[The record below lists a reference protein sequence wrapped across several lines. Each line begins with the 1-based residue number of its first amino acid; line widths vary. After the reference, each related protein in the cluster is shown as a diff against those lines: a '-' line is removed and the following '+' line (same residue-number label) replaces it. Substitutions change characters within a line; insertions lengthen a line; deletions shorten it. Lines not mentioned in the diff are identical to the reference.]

1 MTVSHREIKVDSS
14 LMLYHSVGTSSFLYP
29 FANIFGN
36 FSSEGLFPLFCIFL
50 GAIAKRNFK
59 QNNLARIYLK
69 SVQNGLA
76 NFNDFLL

>member
-1 MTVSHREIKVDSS
+1 MTVAHREVNVDSS
-14 LMLYHSVGTSSFLYP
+14 LMLYHSFGTSSFLYP
-29 FANIFGN
+29 FANILGD
-36 FSSEGLFPLFCIFL
+36 FSL

-76 NFNDFLL
+76 DFNDFLL